1 MTTKQFTTYEFL
13 RPCCMCAMTNLR
25 KANNFDILQA
35 PYYPVPS
42 RPMLSQQPL
51 SQQQQDAVQGHSTGQ
66 QSQSPQQEA
75 PIEDAGIAPKFAG
88 IPMEPASTATWII
101 MANMVDSLRG
111 SGS

>member
-1 MTTKQFTTYEFL
+1 M
-13 RPCCMCAMTNLR
+13 
-25 KANNFDILQA
+25 
-35 PYYPVPS
+35 
-42 RPMLSQQPL
+42 
-51 SQQQQDAVQGHSTGQ
+51 QGHSTGQ